1 MEDQT
6 RWKPLTVVS
15 IIVIITRKMKSE
27 SSRATAFPDGF
38 DECGPSVGQTAPF
51 KIQILEI
58 SCCHGSSSFLTSQ
71 ANVT

>member
-1 MEDQT
+1 MEEKM
-6 RWKPLTVVS
+6 KPIDRRHHHRHHHS
-15 IIVIITRKMKSE
+15 EMKSE

-51 KIQILEI
+51 KIQLLVEI
-58 SCCHGSSSFLTSQ
+58 SCCHDSASFLTSQ